1 MTDRQLQI
9 LVILLSL
16 ALLVVGA
23 ALWVTISGLW

>member
-9 LVILLSL
+9 LVIMLSL

-23 ALWVTISGLW
+23 ALWLTISALW

>member
-23 ALWVTISGLW
+23 ALWMTISGLW